1 MLDAYTSPGCCRCHI
16 NQQGLR
22 AVQFAKFQ
30 EMQRLFRLEKAAWEE
45 QHNYGS
51 RTFNPASSFTLNSVV
66 GSVRNVLRGT
76 GSFLQQQ
83 QCRSASMDVQ
93 VMPEDGAD
101 VIAVPD
107 VDMYIPPVS
116 PIPVWTE

>member
-1 MLDAYTSPGCCRCHI
+1 MLDTYASFGCCRC
-16 NQQGLR
+16 QTGKDR

-45 QHNYGS
+45 QHNGGS
-51 RTFNPASSFTLNSVV
+51 RTFNPASAFTLNSVV

-83 QCRSASMDVQ
+83 QSRSASMDAQ